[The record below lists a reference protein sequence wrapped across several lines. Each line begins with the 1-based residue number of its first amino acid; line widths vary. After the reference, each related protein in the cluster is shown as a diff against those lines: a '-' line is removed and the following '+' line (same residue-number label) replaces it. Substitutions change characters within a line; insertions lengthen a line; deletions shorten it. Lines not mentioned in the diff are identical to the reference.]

1 MFVKNQKKMKILFS
15 SLLLSALFMV
25 GTVYAGGKDATI
37 HGFKVAGLEGGTI
50 DFAKFKGKKILIVN
64 TASECGYT
72 VQYEGLEKLYKA
84 HKNKLVIVGFP
95 ANNFG
100 GQEPGTNAAIA
111 GFCKKNYGVSFPM
124 AAKISVKGAD
134 QAAIYKWLT
143 QKALNG
149 VQDAEVKWNF
159 HKFLMDENGKLIA
172 VFPSSVKP
180 EGPEIKAALAK

>member
-1 MFVKNQKKMKILFS
+1 MTP
-15 SLLLSALFMV
+15 
-25 GTVYAGGKDATI
+25 GTYLVNTS
-37 HGFKVAGLEGGTI
+37 VE
-50 DFAKFKGKKILIVN
+50 FKG
-64 TASECGYT
+64 SDP
-72 VQYEGLEKLYKA
+72 
-84 HKNKLVIVGFP
+84 F
-95 ANNFG
+95 
-100 GQEPGTNAAIA
+100 
-111 GFCKKNYGVSFPM
+111 KNYGVSFPM